1 MTWEFLKLII
11 GELEEVILKAFA
23 VISVCLVIFEILKRK
38 FSEIRDG
45 RKDKPKSPKRK

>member
-1 MTWEFLKLII
+1 MNWELLKQII

-38 FSEIRDG
+38 FSEIKAERKG
-45 RKDKPKSPKRK
+45 RPKSSTRK

>member
-1 MTWEFLKLII
+1 MNWEFLKQII

-38 FSEIRDG
+38 FSDMRTG
-45 RKDKPKSPKRK
+45 RQGKPKRPTRK